1 MKLTSPSYWKSRHN
15 PISLLFFPI
24 SVLYQLG
31 SKIRKLFS
39 VPYRAKI
46 PVVCV
51 GNLTVGGGGK
61 TPLVMTLAEK
71 LSQNGVNVHVTTR
84 GYGGYLLGP
93 VLVEPDKHVSAEVGD
108 EPLLLA
114 RLVPTW
120 VAKNRTSGIKAAE
133 EAGADLVL
141 LDDGLQNP
149 TFKKDFKIVCLNEY
163 YKFGN
168 KRVFP
173 AGPLRETLSEGF
185 KDVKAIC
192 YYGDETK
199 WLKRYSSEI
208 PIHIC
213 HHQMDEKLL
222 SSLKKTSLI
231 AFSGIETP
239 DKFFEFLRESNL
251 DVIEK
256 KAFPDHY
263 EYTEDDVKELLQ
275 MASDKGA
282 RLVTTLKD
290 WIRLDSENRQKIT
303 PVMTNIACDSMDSL
317 VKEIMDLRHHA

>member
-1 MKLTSPSYWKSRHN
+1 MKLTSPSYWKSKHN
-15 PISLLFFPI
+15 PISLLFLPI
-24 SVLYQLG
+24 SILYQVG
-31 SKIRKLFS
+31 AKIRKIFS
-39 VPYRAKI
+39 VSYRAKI
-46 PVVCV
+46 PVICV
-51 GNLTVGGGGK
+51 GNITVGGGGK
-61 TPLVMTLAEK
+61 TPIVMALAER
-71 LSQNGVNVHVTTR
+71 LSQKGVNVHVTTR

-93 VLVEPDKHVSAEVGD
+93 VLVEPDKHLSVEVGD

-120 VAKNRTSGIKAAE
+120 VAKNRVSGIKAAE

-149 TFKKDFKIVCLNEY
+149 TFKKDFKIVCLNEF

-168 KRVFP
+168 KRIFP

-192 YYGDETK
+192 YYGEDPK
-199 WLKRYSSEI
+199 WLKRYSSQI

-213 HHQMDEKLL
+213 HHQMDVELL
-222 SSLKKTSLI
+222 SSLQKTPLI

-239 DKFFEFLRESNL
+239 DKFFEFLRENNL
-251 DVIEK
+251 DVLHK

-263 EYTEDDVKELLQ
+263 EYKEEDLQKLLQ
-275 MASDKGA
+275 MASHKDA

-303 PVMTNIACDSMDSL
+303 PIITSIACDSMDSL
-317 VKEIMDLRHHA
+317 VKEIMDLRRHA